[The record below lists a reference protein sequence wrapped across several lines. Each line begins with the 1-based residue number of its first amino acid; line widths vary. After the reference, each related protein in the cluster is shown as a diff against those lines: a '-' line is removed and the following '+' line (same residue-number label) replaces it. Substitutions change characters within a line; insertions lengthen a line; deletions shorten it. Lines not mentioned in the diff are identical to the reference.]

1 MSPLFLHT
9 CSFSP
14 RLTRYPQQ
22 HSPVSASSPSA
33 SCPTAFS
40 QVSPGLPSAPAA
52 LAPALDTHT
61 HTHSFRKSF
70 TSCLQD
76 PKYRGPGG
84 AESRGPPPAPTER
97 PGLRPRSSRS
107 PLPQPAERPRSRSP
121 VPGRSGRGRAF
132 IADHRAANHGLLP
145 KWPRPFPPQQTRERP
160 RRRPVPP
167 HHGGGSDGA
176 DSRRIRLRRGLALLQ
191 PASRRYYRKCR
202 PRQNGVR
209 QKTTSGLRA
218 RPWSSVP
225 DVKLR
230 FQRGAGLR
238 AELTA
243 NGTARAAA
251 PPPPRS
257 PPPPR
262 PAPARAC
269 ELRHQLCPGLS
280 PTATGPVFR
289 FSRELARSAP
299 APAPMHLL

>member
-1 MSPLFLHT
+1 MPPGPQIPW
-9 CSFSP
+9 P
-14 RLTRYPQQ
+14 RGRGEPRSYPRAHRATR
-22 HSPVSASSPSA
+22 
-33 SCPTAFS
+33 
-40 QVSPGLPSAPAA
+40 
-52 LAPALDTHT
+52 
-61 HTHSFRKSF
+61 
-70 TSCLQD
+70 
-76 PKYRGPGG
+76 
-84 AESRGPPPAPTER
+84 PP
-97 PGLRPRSSRS
+97 PRSSRS

-145 KWPRPFPPQQTRERP
+145 KWSRPFPPQQTRERP

-243 NGTARAAA
+243 NGTTRAAA

-262 PAPARAC
+262 PAPARAR
-269 ELRHQLCPGLS
+269 ELRHQLSPGLS
-280 PTATGPVFR
+280 PLQPLVRFFGFPVNLLEVLLPQRLCICCSLCLKFWASGCVHR
-289 FSRELARSAP
+289 SCPHLQYSSHFSTEDCP
-299 APAPMHLL
+299 GHPV